1 MKKSQIVKL
10 ITFPLILA
18 GCVACLDI
26 FLFRKVSDDLTSY
39 SQFYKEQEQ
48 ALDVVLIGNSTL
60 REGYVPTELWKE
72 YEIASRGFSSSP
84 THPEVIYNAIDEIV
98 RKQNPKII
106 FIDVNG
112 LTFQEEKNADFFI
125 KQYYK
130 ALPDGEH
137 KNAIKE
143 KYSYLTVEDGGWE
156 PFKNHNNFRQQQ
168 YWESLVYPTQF
179 KTKGYQPNKIVTKVN
194 KVDVDRS
201 KELPLTQDGE
211 HYFELIKNACE
222 KYTGSIQFIFG
233 KMPKYNDILGADK
246 FLESEYMFKTIENK
260 LQGSNI
266 KFMNFTSRAE
276 EMGLD
281 PNKDF
286 KDNDHLN
293 HLGALK
299 FTHFFGNY
307 LLNEVKLVKKV
318 KDDSVKN
325 NFNEA
330 FETTKEYLEGI
341 EAKLRKK
348 VGE

>member
-10 ITFPLILA
+10 ILFPIILA
-18 GCVACLDI
+18 GCVISLDL

-39 SQFYKEQEQ
+39 GQFYKEQEQ
-48 ALDVVLIGNSTL
+48 ALDVVLVGNSTL
-60 REGYVPTELWKE
+60 REGYVPTALWKE

-84 THPEVIYNAIDEIV
+84 THPEVISVAIDEIV
-98 RKQNPKII
+98 KKQNPKVI

-112 LTFQEEKNADFFI
+112 LTFQEEQNSEFFI

-137 KNAIKE
+137 KNDLRA
-143 KYSYLTVEDGGWE
+143 KYPYLKDDDGFE
-156 PFKNHNNFRQQQ
+156 IFDNHNNFRQQQ

-179 KTKGYQPNKIVTKVN
+179 KTKGYQPNQIVTKVN

-233 KMPKYNDILGADK
+233 KMPKYNDVLGADK

-307 LLNEVKLVKKV
+307 LLNEVKLVKKD

-330 FETTKEYLEGI
+330 YDKTKEYLDGI

>member
-1 MKKSQIVKL
+1 MKKSQIIKL
-10 ITFPLILA
+10 ILFPIILA
-18 GCVACLDI
+18 GCVVSLDL

-39 SQFYKEQEQ
+39 GQFYKEQEQ
-48 ALDVVLIGNSTL
+48 ALDVVLVGNSTL
-60 REGYVPTELWKE
+60 REGYVPTALWKE

-84 THPEVIYNAIDEIV
+84 THPEVISVAIDEIV
-98 RKQNPKII
+98 KKQNPKVI

-112 LTFQEEKNADFFI
+112 LTFQEEQNSEFFI

-137 KNAIKE
+137 KNALRE
-143 KYSYLTVEDGGWE
+143 KYPYLKDDDGFE
-156 PFKNHNNFRQQQ
+156 LFDNHNNFRQQQ

-179 KTKGYQPNKIVTKVN
+179 KTKGYQPNQIVTKVN

-201 KELPLTQDGE
+201 KELPLTKDGE
-211 HYFELIKNACE
+211 HYFELIKSACD
-222 KYTGSIQFIFG
+222 KYAGSIQFIFG
-233 KMPKYNDILGADK
+233 KMPKYNDVLGADK

-281 PNKDF
+281 PTKDF

-307 LLNEVKLVKKV
+307 LLNEVKLVKKD
-318 KDDSVKN
+318 KDESVKN

-330 FETTKEYLEGI
+330 YEKTKEYLDGI

>member
-18 GCVACLDI
+18 GCVACLDV

-48 ALDVVLIGNSTL
+48 SLDVVLIGNSTL
-60 REGYVPTELWKE
+60 REGFVPTQLWKD

-84 THPEVIYNAIDEIV
+84 THPEVISVAIDEIV

-112 LTFQEEKNADFFI
+112 LTFQEEQNSEFFI

-137 KNAIKE
+137 KKAIKE
-143 KYSYLTVEDGGWE
+143 KYTYLADENDGWE

-168 YWESLVYPTQF
+168 YWESLVYPEQF
-179 KTKGYQPNKIVTKVN
+179 KTKGYQPNKIITKVEPVS
-194 KVDVDRS
+194 VDPS
-201 KELPLTQDGE
+201 QKLPLTADGE
-211 HYFELIKNACE
+211 HYFDKIKSECE
-222 KYTGSIQFIFG
+222 KYSDSIQFIFG
-233 KMPKYNDILGADK
+233 KMPKVNDVGGADK
-246 FLESEYMFKTIENK
+246 FLESEYMFKTIEEK

-266 KFMNFTSRAE
+266 KFMNFVSKVDE
-276 EMGLD
+276 IGLN
-281 PNKDF
+281 PNTDF
-286 KDNDHLN
+286 KDKDHLN

-299 FTHFFGNY
+299 FTHYFGEY
-307 LLNEVKLVKKV
+307 LLNEAHLVKKE
-318 KDDSVKN
+318 KDQSVID
-325 NFNEA
+325 NFNNA
-330 FETTKEYLEGI
+330 YNETSSFLGDIETKL
-341 EAKLRKK
+341 KKK